1 MHNPKTKKLRA
12 LLMAGSLSLAF
23 GAAIPVAAFA
33 QAAPGAMPGPST
45 TDPGTAAGNNSGGT
59 APAPVYSG
67 PAAAAGANSPPVNSG
82 ITDPKTGANNDT
94 LPMNSKDT
102 GPTMPP
108 GPPGEPAG
116 AAGMASH

>member
-1 MHNPKTKKLRA
+1 MRKTPKTNTVRA
-12 LLMAGSLSLAF
+12 LFMAGSLSLAF
-23 GAAIPVAAFA
+23 GAGLPAAFA
-33 QAAPGAMPGPST
+33 QAAPGAMSGPST

-102 GPTMPP
+102 GPTVPP
-108 GPPGEPAG
+108 GPPGEPANG
-116 AAGMASH
+116 SGMPSH